1 MTLFPSLPVIPCED
15 CYLNPQTSS
24 EAWLSNASKHLRTRY
39 TGFLMTMGV
48 TRIMKSPNMEF
59 PIIHQPGVHET
70 GCIFVFAVV

>member
-24 EAWLSNASKHLRTRY
+24 EARLLHVSKRLYRLYRILDDYGGY
-39 TGFLMTMGV
+39 TNYESV
-48 TRIMKSPNMEF
+48 EF
-59 PIIHQPGVHET
+59 AIIHQPGVHET